1 LYYNTKTID
10 KKCFIAYNNHIE
22 LRLNGGYEMIERKE
36 YLEKLIGY
44 KDKKIIKVI
53 TGIRRCGKSTLLHLF
68 QEYLLNNE
76 VEDEQIIAIN
86 FEDYEFDELKNPKEL
101 YNYIKDRLLPGRM
114 VYLFLD
120 EIQNVLEFQKVVDS
134 FFIKDNID
142 IYLTGSNAYMLSG
155 ELATLLSGRYV
166 KIEMLPLSFSEYITA
181 KGQSRSLEEN
191 YLEYIE
197 SSSFP
202 YALNL
207 EKENSQIKDYLNGIY
222 DTIILKD
229 VISRKKI
236 ADVMML
242 ESVIRFLM
250 DNVGNQL
257 STKKISDTMTSNGR
271 SINVRTVESYVSA
284 FMEAYIVYQA
294 KRYDIKG
301 KQYLKTLEKYYIV
314 DIGLRNAMLGNIG
327 RDIGHVLE
335 NVIYLELIR
344 RGYDVYIGKVDDVE
358 VDFMIKD
365 EKGTKYI
372 QVAASVRDENTLER
386 ELRPLQKIQD
396 HYPKCIMTLDRDPIA
411 DYEGIRRINA
421 LDYLAHKLEI

>member
-1 LYYNTKTID
+1 MI
-10 KKCFIAYNNHIE
+10 
-22 LRLNGGYEMIERKE
+22 GGYEMIERKE
-36 YLEKLIGY
+36 YLDKLIGY

-53 TGIRRCGKSTLLHLF
+53 TGIRRCGKSTLLQLF
-68 QEYLLNNE
+68 QAHLLKAGIE
-76 VEDEQIIAIN
+76 EKQIVAVN
-86 FEDYEFDELKNPKEL
+86 FEDYEFDYLKNPKEL
-101 YNYIKDRLLPGRM
+101 YNYIKDRLLSDKM

-120 EIQNVLEFQKVVDS
+120 EIQNVQEYQKVVDS
-134 FFIKDNID
+134 LFLKDNID

-166 KIEMLPLSFSEYITA
+166 KIEMLPLSFSEFVTA
-181 KGQSRSLEEN
+181 KGQGKSLDEY

-197 SSSFP
+197 TSSFP

-207 EKENSQIKDYLNGIY
+207 EKETRQIKEYLASIY

-229 VISRKKI
+229 VISRKKVS
-236 ADVMML
+236 DVMML

-250 DNVGNQL
+250 DNIGNQL

-327 RDIGHVLE
+327 KDVGHILE
-335 NVIYLELIR
+335 NVVYLELIR

-358 VDFMIKD
+358 VDFVIKD
-365 EKGTKYI
+365 EQGTKYI

-386 ELRPLQKIQD
+386 ELKPLQKIQD

-421 LDYLAHKLEI
+421 LDYLTHRVEL